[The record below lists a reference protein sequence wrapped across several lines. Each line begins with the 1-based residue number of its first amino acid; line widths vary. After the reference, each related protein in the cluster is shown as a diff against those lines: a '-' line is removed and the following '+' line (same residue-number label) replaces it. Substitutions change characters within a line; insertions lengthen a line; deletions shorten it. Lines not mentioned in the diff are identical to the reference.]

1 MIRARAWARARV
13 LKRAKTMKTKALA
26 LIQTTRP
33 KVLPL
38 SIIPILLGTLLADAS
53 GVAINWTIFI
63 FTLLSALCVQIGM
76 HFINDAIDVKRGA
89 DTAARLG
96 PIRGIHTGVLTPQEV
111 YVKGMLIFAMALL
124 FGIPL
129 IVQGGWPIAV
139 LMLVAVSLGYLYTG
153 GPLPLAYTG
162 LSDVFVLIFF
172 GIVATSAAYYLQT
185 DHISAASVLA
195 GTQLGMLAILPL
207 AINNL
212 RDHVGDAKANK
223 RTLVVRFGID
233 FGRCEVLVMGLFPF
247 VLSYFWNELG
257 YFWAAV
263 LPWLVLPI
271 ATFIVRG
278 VWNTEPGMKL
288 TPYFGLTALLHLSF
302 AVLLIIA
309 FYV

>member
-1 MIRARAWARARV
+1 
-13 LKRAKTMKTKALA
+13 MKAKALA

-38 SIIPILLGTLLADAS
+38 SMIPILLGTLLANAS
-53 GVAINWTIFI
+53 GVAINWTVFI
-63 FTLLSALCVQIGM
+63 CTLLSALCVQIGM
-76 HFINDAIDVKRGA
+76 HFINDALDVKKGA
-89 DTAARLG
+89 DIARLG
-96 PIRGIHTGVLTPQEV
+96 PIRGIHTGILTPQEV
-111 YVKGMLIFAMALL
+111 YIKGMLVFAIALL

-129 IVQGGWPIAV
+129 IVQGGWPIAI

-185 DHISAASVLA
+185 GHVSEASLLA

-233 FGRCEVLVMGLFPF
+233 FGRCEVLVMGLLPF
-247 VLSYFWNELG
+247 ALSCFWHTLG
-257 YFWAAV
+257 YTWAAI
-263 LPWLVLPI
+263 LPWLTLPI

-278 VWNTEPGMKL
+278 VWNTEPGTKL
-288 TPYFGLTALLHLSF
+288 VPYFGLTALLHLSF

-309 FYV
+309 FYISS